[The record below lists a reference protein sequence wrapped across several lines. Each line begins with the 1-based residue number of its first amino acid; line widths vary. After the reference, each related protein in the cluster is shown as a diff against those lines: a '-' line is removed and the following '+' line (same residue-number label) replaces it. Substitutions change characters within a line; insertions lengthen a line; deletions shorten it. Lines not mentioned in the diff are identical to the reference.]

1 MTADIPYSKLV
12 NVGNVG
18 LGGITQLAS
27 SDVGIFLAGLQR
39 SLIVLSFLILGSAIF
54 SFLRGPRTESEE
66 SVPRQA

>member
-1 MTADIPYSKLV
+1 MTADVPYYKLV
-12 NVGNVG
+12 NLGNVG

-27 SDVGIFLAGLQR
+27 GDVGFFLAGLQH

-54 SFLRGPRTESEE
+54 SFLRGPRTDSEE